1 MQNAFDNAP
10 PGTILRRMSVEFAYR
25 FREEAPQL
33 GLRDLDSVVLTAG
46 VVSDDGDTIPA
57 GTEGT
62 IVSVHD
68 HGVTYVVEFA
78 EPPGALATVEPHEIR
93 LVASTGH

>member
-1 MQNAFDNAP
+1 
-10 PGTILRRMSVEFAYR
+10 MSVEFAYR
-25 FREEAPQL
+25 YRQEAPQP
-33 GLRDLDSVVLTAG
+33 GLRDLDSVVLTA
-46 VVSDDGDTIPA
+46 VVISDDGSSIPA

-68 HGVTYVVEFA
+68 QGATYVVEFA

-93 LVASTGH
+93 LVESARR